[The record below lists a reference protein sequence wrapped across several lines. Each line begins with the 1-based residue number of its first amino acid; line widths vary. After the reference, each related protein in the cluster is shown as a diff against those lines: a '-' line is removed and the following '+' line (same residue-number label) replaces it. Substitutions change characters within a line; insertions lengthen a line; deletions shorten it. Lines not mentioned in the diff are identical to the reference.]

1 MLSANCVLSISSR
14 MKMEGQLSEELYD
27 DFTQIR
33 PLYLTD
39 FKGFFID
46 AVHWCRVGLFY
57 E

>member
-33 PLYLTD
+33 PFNLID
-39 FKGFFID
+39 FQCFFID
-46 AVHWCRVGLFY
+46 ALHRCHARLFY